1 MNKGSALWSSHLR
14 KPLPPNPLSLT
25 ITLELGFQREF
36 QGDTNIQSHKHNSI
50 MIFMPDSS
58 RKKFLVWQ
66 WNIPQPN
73 SRFELVLSD
82 FQIIILPLIVYY
94 N

>member
-50 MIFMPDSS
+50 MIF
-58 RKKFLVWQ
+58 KNFL
-66 WNIPQPN
+66 
-73 SRFELVLSD
+73 
-82 FQIIILPLIVYY
+82 
-94 N
+94 